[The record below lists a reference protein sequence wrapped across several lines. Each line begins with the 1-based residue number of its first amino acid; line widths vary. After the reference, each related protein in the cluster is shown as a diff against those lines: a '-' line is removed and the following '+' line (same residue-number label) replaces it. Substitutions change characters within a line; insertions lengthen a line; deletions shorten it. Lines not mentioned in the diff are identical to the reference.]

1 MNYKLKTLHQSTEL
15 LYEAYQ
21 EELVE
26 VDEFLY
32 QMAVLAVQGSYEVS
46 VEVLDRVQTAAVHEK
61 EAVVVAVVVVL
72 KQIHL
77 SA

>member
-1 MNYKLKTLHQSTEL
+1 
-15 LYEAYQ
+15 
-21 EELVE
+21 VE